1 MKKDPRAGLP
11 GVVGDH
17 RQSRR
22 DWLRHSGMMYSFG
35 DNFPKAGGYFW
46 QMRGMVLVREQR
58 PLRREATKTEPGD
71 IRTLGENAFGTRRRQ
86 LPLIYAQRPK
96 DAFFT

>member
-1 MKKDPRAGLP
+1 MKKDHRAGLL

-22 DWLRHSGMMYSFG
+22 DWLRQREMVYSFG

-46 QMRGMVLVREQR
+46 QMRRTVLVREQR
-58 PLRREATKTEPGD
+58 PLRREAMKTEPGD
-71 IRTLGENAFGTRRRQ
+71 IRTLGENAFGTRSRQ
-86 LPLIYAQRPK
+86 LPLIYARRPK